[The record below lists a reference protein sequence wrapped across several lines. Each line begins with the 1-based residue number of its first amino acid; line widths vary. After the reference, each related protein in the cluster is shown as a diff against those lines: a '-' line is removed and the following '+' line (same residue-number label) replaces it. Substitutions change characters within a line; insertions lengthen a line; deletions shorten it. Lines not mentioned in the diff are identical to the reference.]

1 MSIAS
6 GWKRYRRK
14 FSEQLD
20 KHSTE
25 IRTGYQVGAVVAVAL
40 IPGVGPAAATATAGA
55 IAATKAANARKRA
68 QESILAAASER
79 AMAPA
84 QFGRDVAAGGQ
95 VGLEITPG
103 MKSMLPFL
111 VIGAIVLYM
120 LFKD

>member
-1 MSIAS
+1 MSLKS

-14 FSEQLD
+14 FSAQVD

-25 IRTGYQVGAVVAVAL
+25 IRTGYQAGAVVAATL
-40 IPGVGPAAATATAGA
+40 LVGPAAGGAVAGS
-55 IAATKAANARKRA
+55 ISATKAANARKRA

-84 QFGRDVAAGGQ
+84 QFGRDVSAGG
-95 VGLEITPG
+95 VLGMEITPG
-103 MKSMLPFL
+103 MKGMIPVVL
-111 VIGAIVLYM
+111 IAGIIVYM

>member
-1 MSIAS
+1 MSLKS

-14 FSEQLD
+14 FSEQVD

-25 IRTGYQVGAVVAVAL
+25 IRTGYQVGGVVATSL
-40 IPGVGPAAATATAGA
+40 LLGPAAGGAVAGS
-55 IAATKAANARKRA
+55 IAATRAANARKRA

-84 QFGRDVAAGGQ
+84 QFGRDVSAGGAL
-95 VGLEITPG
+95 GLELSPG
-103 MKSMLPFL
+103 MKSMIP
-111 VIGAIVLYM
+111 VILIAGIILYM